1 MSSLETRQAL
11 GRALRVARRESG
23 KSQKVV
29 AREVGISQHALS
41 YYETGKREPT
51 FPTLLRLLDAVGLD
65 LAEAARI
72 VRAGG

>member
-11 GRALRVARRESG
+11 GLALRAARRESG

-29 AREVGISQHALS
+29 AEEIGISQHALS
-41 YYETGKREPT
+41 YYEAGQREPT
-51 FPTLLRLLDAVGLD
+51 FPALLRLLDAVGLD

-72 VRAGG
+72 VRDGG